1 MLSSF
6 CPCIESIENV
16 LIKPFVGGSS
26 NGFHLLAQLDQDYYI
41 VVYTVKGWSSI
52 YANSEI
58 IDFIDSLRS
67 HIMEVGHE
75 G

>member
-1 MLSSF
+1 MLTR
-6 CPCIESIENV
+6 
-16 LIKPFVGGSS
+16 PFAGGSS
-26 NGFHLLAQLDQDYYI
+26 NGFHCLAQFDQDYHI

-52 YANSEI
+52 YPNSEI